1 MYNKYFTEED
11 KLINKANSNKNY
23 EVNISSKLLYKLIVI
38 LVICLVYS
46 FILSI
51 STLQREG
58 ILPASFAINFISSI
72 IRSILVSA
80 LFIGL
85 LLFVSGSIYIY
96 DKSLYKDIAKI
107 LPNAYFK
114 RKHDIPFNGKSVIRL
129 GERISQSGI
138 LYCEKGND
146 YFLMR
151 DVRTSVT
158 ERVNGKSKTYTYF
171 DGVVI
176 EIPLVTGDLDTYV
189 RINATDRELFK
200 EVSKFPVRENEVKV
214 DLEGIYFNDNYDVY
228 SLNTLTATKVVSPVV
243 IDTLSRIRTKYTDF
257 AILIENNR
265 MFVAVYNSSLKVLPS
280 VKDLVELLSFVYDIR
295 TAIQR

>member
-1 MYNKYFTEED
+1 MYKKYFTEED

-23 EVNISSKLLYKLIVI
+23 EVNISSKLLTKLIVI

-72 IRSILVSA
+72 IKGVLSSSVIVV
-80 LFIGL
+80 L
-85 LLFVSGSIYIY
+85 LLFASGSLYIY
-96 DKSLYKDIAKI
+96 DKTLYKDIDEI

-114 RKHDIPFNGKSVIRL
+114 RKHDIPFNGKTVIRL
-129 GERISQSGI
+129 GNRISQLGI

-151 DVRTSVT
+151 DVYTSVT
-158 ERVNGKSKTYTYF
+158 KRVNGKSKTSTYF

-176 EIPLVTGDLDTYV
+176 EIPLVTGYLDTYV
-189 RINATDRELFK
+189 RINSTNKELGK

-228 SLNTLTATKVVSPVV
+228 SLNTLTATKVISPVV
-243 IDTLSRIRTKYTDF
+243 IDNLSRMRTIYSDF

-265 MFVAVYNSSLKVLPS
+265 MFVAIYNERIRVLPS
-280 VKDLVELLSFVYDIR
+280 VNVLKELLTFVQDIR
-295 TAIQR
+295 NAIEI